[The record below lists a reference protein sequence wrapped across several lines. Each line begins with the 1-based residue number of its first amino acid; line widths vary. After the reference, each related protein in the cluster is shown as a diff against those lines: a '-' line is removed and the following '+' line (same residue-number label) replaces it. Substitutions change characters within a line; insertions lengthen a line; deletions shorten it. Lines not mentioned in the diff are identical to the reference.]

1 VGIGFVSLLL
11 KRHEPACS
19 QDAEKA
25 RHRKTVSREASLVK
39 RISQDYEVLRL
50 RTTRYERR
58 TTDEEDGLFEH
69 PAGLYSAVM
78 EMEKTEFSPCHNS
91 FPAGS

>member
-1 VGIGFVSLLL
+1 MSLPASRML
-11 KRHEPACS
+11 KKPAI
-19 QDAEKA
+19 EKPYP
-25 RHRKTVSREASLVK
+25 VK

-78 EMEKTEFSPCHNS
+78 EMEKIELSPCHNS
-91 FPAGS
+91 FSAGS